1 MIGIQLEVIHWG
13 FGDLNIT
20 VDGRNPASGE
30 IIPVEGRAT
39 MPLTEGIGHVAR
51 VSSSG
56 GVGNVHG
63 RGRNKRS
70 GGSGGV
76 CG

>member
-1 MIGIQLEVIHWG
+1 MIGIQLEVVHWG

-20 VDGRNPASGE
+20 VEGGRPASGE
-30 IIPVEGRAT
+30 ISPVAGVANIPIT
-39 MPLTEGIGHVAR
+39 QGIGRTAK

-56 GVGNVHG
+56 GVGNV
-63 RGRNKRS
+63 RGSGSNKRS

>member
-1 MIGIQLEVIHWG
+1 MIGLQLEVIHWG

-30 IIPVEGRAT
+30 IIPVEGRAI
-39 MPLTEGIGHVAR
+39 MPVTEGIGQVAR

-63 RGRNKRS
+63 RGRSKGTS
-70 GGSGGV
+70 GSGGV
-76 CG
+76 RG

>member
-1 MIGIQLEVIHWG
+1 MIGVQLEVVHWG

-20 VDGRNPASGE
+20 IEGGNPASGE
-30 IIPVEGRAT
+30 ISPVEGVANMPATQGVGRASH
-39 MPLTEGIGHVAR
+39 I
-51 VSSSG
+51 SSSG

-63 RGRNKRS
+63 S
-70 GGSGGV
+70 GKSRRTSGSGGG

>member
-20 VDGRNPASGE
+20 VDGSNPASGE
-30 IIPVEGRAT
+30 INTIEGVAK
-39 MPLTEGIGHVAR
+39 MPLTLGRGQ
-51 VSSSG
+51 VSRISSFG
-56 GVGNVHG
+56 GVGKVRGTG
-63 RGRNKRS
+63 RTKRS
-70 GGSGGV
+70 GGSGGS

>member
-1 MIGIQLEVIHWG
+1 MIGVQLETVHWG

-20 VDGRNPASGE
+20 VEGGNPASGE
-30 IIPVEGRAT
+30 ISPVEGRAT
-39 MPLTEGIGHVAR
+39 IPLTEGIGQVSR

-63 RGRNKRS
+63 RGRSKRS
-70 GGSGGV
+70 GGSGGN

>member
-1 MIGIQLEVIHWG
+1 MIGVQLEVIHWG

-30 IIPVEGRAT
+30 ISPVGGRAN
-39 MPLTEGIGHVAR
+39 MPLTEGVGRVSR

-63 RGRNKRS
+63 TGRTKRTS
-70 GGSGGV
+70 GSGGN

>member
-20 VDGRNPASGE
+20 VDGSNPASGE
-30 IIPVEGRAT
+30 ISTVKGVAN
-39 MPLTEGIGHVAR
+39 MPLTQGVGQVSRI
-51 VSSSG
+51 SSSG
-56 GVGNVHG
+56 GVGNLRG
-63 RGRNKRS
+63 RGRTKRS
-70 GGSGGV
+70 GGSGGS

>member
-1 MIGIQLEVIHWG
+1 MIGLQLEVIHWG

-20 VDGRNPASGE
+20 VEGSNPASGE
-30 IIPVEGRAT
+30 ISPVQGRANI
-39 MPLTEGIGHVAR
+39 PLAQGVGTVAK
-51 VSSSG
+51 VSSGG
-56 GVGNVHG
+56 GVGNVKG

-70 GGSGGV
+70 GGSGGT

>member
-20 VDGRNPASGE
+20 VDGKNPASGE
-30 IIPVEGRAT
+30 INPIKGVAN
-39 MPLTEGIGHVAR
+39 MSLTQGVGQVSRI
-51 VSSSG
+51 SSSG
-56 GVGNVHG
+56 GVGNVRGTG
-63 RGRNKRS
+63 RAKRS
-70 GGSGGV
+70 GGSGGA